1 MTAKDRTMR
10 YPSEHSLP
18 RHALLLG
25 PESAICSHSC
35 KPSNQDSGR
44 EAAVVF
50 LRPRGYHDHGYFLLT
65 EMVPPSIIKNDQS
78 FLSFLLQNGACTSFF
93 LRANLL
99 KGTVMKTDTRLFSH
113 LPGGVK
119 VRSLLAL
126 AVILLA
132 AWLIVESP
140 LFHKTAPP
148 GVHLSDL
155 HSVGQ
160 FQKIFNADTGM
171 PRLVLILSPT

>member
-1 MTAKDRTMR
+1 
-10 YPSEHSLP
+10 
-18 RHALLLG
+18 
-25 PESAICSHSC
+25 
-35 KPSNQDSGR
+35 
-44 EAAVVF
+44 
-50 LRPRGYHDHGYFLLT
+50 
-65 EMVPPSIIKNDQS
+65 
-78 FLSFLLQNGACTSFF
+78 
-93 LRANLL
+93 
-99 KGTVMKTDTRLFSH
+99 MKRDARIFSR

-148 GVHLSDL
+148 GVHLSDP

>member
-1 MTAKDRTMR
+1 M
-10 YPSEHSLP
+10 
-18 RHALLLG
+18 
-25 PESAICSHSC
+25 
-35 KPSNQDSGR
+35 
-44 EAAVVF
+44 
-50 LRPRGYHDHGYFLLT
+50 
-65 EMVPPSIIKNDQS
+65 
-78 FLSFLLQNGACTSFF
+78 
-93 LRANLL
+93 
-99 KGTVMKTDTRLFSH
+99 DTKSRLFSR

-119 VRSLLAL
+119 ARSLLAL

-148 GVHLSDL
+148 GVHLTDL

-160 FQKIFNADTGM
+160 FQQLFNADTGI

>member
-1 MTAKDRTMR
+1 MR
-10 YPSEHSLP
+10 HPSEHSLP
-18 RHALLLG
+18 RNALRLG
-25 PESAICSHSC
+25 SVSAICSHSC

-160 FQKIFNADTGM
+160 FQKLFNADAGQ
-171 PRLVLILSPT
+171 PRLVLIFSPT